1 MASTSSPE
9 EIKQVIVMRSDLG
22 MGKGKIAA
30 QASHASIEA
39 FLGARRQNEKEA
51 QKWKK
56 EGMPK
61 SVLKVENEKELVRI
75 FQAAKD
81 ANLPCALIQD
91 AGKTQ
96 IEPGSRTCVGIGP
109 ARAGEIDRITGE
121 LSLL

>member
-9 EIKQVIVMRSDLG
+9 ELKQVIVIRSDLG

-30 QASHASIEA
+30 QASHASIDA
-39 FLGARRQNEKEA
+39 FLDARRQNEKEA

-61 SVLKVENEKELVRI
+61 SVLKVESEKELVRI

-81 ANLPCALIQD
+81 ASLPCSLIHD

-96 IEPGSRTCVGIGP
+96 IAAGSKTCVGIGP
-109 ARAGEIDRITGE
+109 ARSGEIDKLTGE